1 MYIILCAILLIVYL
15 IYNFKNVDNFQNKLS
30 FNDYV
35 DVIYYINLDHRTDR
49 NEQLLNEL
57 KKINFPEDKI
67 VRISAIYDKR
77 GEVGCSHSH
86 VKTIET
92 FIKSNYNNCLVLE
105 DDFEFTQNSDTINNL
120 FNKLDGIDYDVIMLS
135 SNTNEKQP
143 TKYDFLDKIINAQTT
158 SGYMVNRNF
167 APKLLDNF
175 KTGVQL
181 LENNCITEA
190 EGCAIDQYWKLLQP
204 MNNWYVTNPKLG
216 KQRES
221 YSDIQK
227 GHVNYQV

>member
-1 MYIILCAILLIVYL
+1 MYIILCVILLIIYL

-67 VRISAIYDKR
+67 VKISAIYNKR

-92 FIKSNYNNCLVLE
+92 FMKSNYNNCLVLE

-120 FNKLDGIDYDVIMLS
+120 FNKLDGIDYDIIMLS

-181 LENNCITEA
+181 LETNCITEA

-221 YSDIQK
+221 YSDIENR
-227 GHVNYQV
+227 HVNYQV